1 MDTSRNYLL
10 CFLSWLSSVIFCA
23 VDDKENGQAA
33 VLGGRL
39 TDRIGIGV
47 LTRLVPRDLVDEV
60 LAETG
65 RREKRSRLLPAHV
78 VVYFVMAMA
87 MFRDGYEEVMR
98 RLTGGLLFMQAWRQE
113 WAVPT
118 TGAISQARERLGEA
132 PLKMLFERVA
142 APLAVA
148 GTPGAWLGAR
158 RLMAIDGVKLD
169 MPDTPAN
176 IEGFGRPGGL
186 TRRPFPQIQVIG
198 LGECGTHAVVA
209 AETGTVSVGEREIA
223 CGLAD
228 ALEPGM
234 LVIADRGF
242 YSFPLWAEF
251 CATGADLLFR
261 VASHIKLPASEILP
275 DGSYLS
281 VVNSKST
288 RSSGFQIPLS
298 AVGDP
303 RRATHIPVR
312 VIEYTV
318 TDRTGSRGPEVFRLI
333 TTILDPEDV
342 TAAELAAAYQQRWE
356 YEIALKEIE
365 TQMLESGSGLRSKS
379 PGLVRQELW
388 GLLLAHY
395 AIRSLMTEAAASAG
409 LDPDRLSFMR
419 SINVVRRQVT
429 GQAAFSPQTAHQ
441 RKDDGHRGDPRKSQ

>member
-1 MDTSRNYLL
+1 M
-10 CFLSWLSSVIFCA
+10 FCA
-23 VDDKENGQAA
+23 VAELGDDGQ
-33 VLGGRL
+33 VTPGGLL

-87 MFRDGYEEVMR
+87 VFRDGYEEVIR
-98 RLTGGLLFMQAWRQE
+98 RLAGGLAFMRAWRKD

-132 PLKMLFERVA
+132 PLKALFERVA
-142 APLAVA
+142 TPLAA
-148 GTPGAWLGAR
+148 PGAPGAWLGSR
-158 RLMAIDGVKLD
+158 RLMAIDGVKVD

-176 IEGFGRPGGL
+176 VAGFGRPGGV
-186 TRRPFPQIQVIG
+186 TRRPFPQVQVLG

-209 AETGTVSVGEREIA
+209 AQIGTLSVGERELA
-223 CGLAD
+223 AGL
-228 ALEPGM
+228 LGSMEPGM

-242 YSFPLWAEF
+242 FGFEF
-251 CATGADLLFR
+251 WRDCLLTGADLLFR
-261 VASHIKLPASEILP
+261 VASGLKLPVTRVLP

-281 VVNSKST
+281 EVASPRV
-288 RSSGFQIPLS
+288 RSAGFRIPL
-298 AVGDP
+298 AEAADP
-303 RRATHIPVR
+303 ANATHIPVR

-318 TDRTGSRGPEVFRLI
+318 TTAGGRGKPETFRLI

-342 TAAELAAAYQQRWE
+342 TSIELAAAYQQRWE
-356 YEIALKEIE
+356 YEISLREIE
-365 TQMLESGSGLRSKS
+365 TQMLEPGSGLRSRS
-379 PGLVRQELW
+379 PELVRQELW

-395 AIRSLMTEAAASAG
+395 AIRSLMAEAAAAAG

-419 SINVVRRQVT
+419 SISLVRRQVT
-429 GQAAFSPQTAHQ
+429 DQAAFSPRQA
-441 RKDDGHRGDPRKSQ
+441 RARPGHGDQGNPRKSQ

>member
-1 MDTSRNYLL
+1 VNYGTYYPK
-10 CFLSWLSSVIFCA
+10 CFSSGFLSAIFGA
-23 VDDKENGQAA
+23 VSDEVTGD
-33 VLGGRL
+33 RL

-47 LTRLVPRDLVDEV
+47 LTRLVPRDVVDEV

-78 VVYFVMAMA
+78 VVYFVMAVA
-87 MFRDGYEEVMR
+87 IFSDGYEEVMR
-98 RLTGGLLFMQAWRQE
+98 RLVGGLQFMRAWQRE
-113 WAVPT
+113 WSVPT

-132 PLKMLFERVA
+132 PLKTLFEKIA
-142 APLAVA
+142 GPLAVA
-148 GTPGAWLGAR
+148 GTPGAWLGDR

-169 MPDTPAN
+169 VPDTPAN

-209 AETGTVSVGEREIA
+209 AEIGTVSVGEREIA
-223 CGLAD
+223 EKLAP

-234 LVIADRGF
+234 LVMADRGF

-251 CATGADLLFR
+251 MATGADLLFR
-261 VASHIKLPASEILP
+261 VASGVKLPPAEVLP

-281 VVNSKST
+281 EINSKGT
-288 RSSGFQIPLS
+288 RSAGYRIPLS
-298 AVGDP
+298 VVGDP

-312 VIEYTV
+312 VVEYTI
-318 TDRTGSRGPEVFRLI
+318 TGSAEDRDPEVFRLI
-333 TTILDPEDV
+333 TTVLDPEEV
-342 TAAELAAAYQQRWE
+342 TAAEIAAAYHERWE

-365 TQMLESGSGLRSKS
+365 TQMLEPGSGLRSKS
-379 PGLVRQELW
+379 PELVRQELW

-395 AIRSLMTEAAASAG
+395 AIRSLMTEAAGSAG
-409 LDPDRLSFMR
+409 IDPDRLSFMR

-429 GQAAFSPQTAHQ
+429 DQAAFSPRTTGN
-441 RKDDGHRGDPRKSQ
+441 RNSDGHRRDPRKSH

>member
-1 MDTSRNYLL
+1 MDD
-10 CFLSWLSSVIFCA
+10 A
-23 VDDKENGQAA
+23 VSGGGQ
-33 VLGGRL
+33 L

-65 RREKRSRLLPAHV
+65 RRQKRSRLLPAHV

-87 MFRDGYEEVMR
+87 IFRDGYEEVMR
-98 RLTGGLLFMQAWRQE
+98 RLTGGLQFMHAWQRE

-118 TGAISQARERLGEA
+118 TGAISQARDRLGEA

-142 APLAVA
+142 EPLAVA
-148 GTPGAWLGAR
+148 GTPGAWLEAR

-169 MPDTPAN
+169 VPDTPAN

-186 TRRPFPQIQVIG
+186 TRRPFPQIQVAG

-209 AETGTVSVGEREIA
+209 AEIGTVSVGEREIA
-223 CGLAD
+223 EKLAPS
-228 ALEPGM
+228 LEPGM

-242 YSFPLWAEF
+242 YSFQLWAEF
-251 CATGADLLFR
+251 LASGADLLFR
-261 VASHIKLPASEILP
+261 VASGIKLPASEVLP
-275 DGSYLS
+275 DGSYIS
-281 VVNSKST
+281 VISSRST

-298 AVGDP
+298 TVQDP
-303 RRATHIPVR
+303 RHATHIPVR

-318 TDRTGSRGPEVFRLI
+318 TAAASSSEAEVFRLI
-333 TTILDPEDV
+333 TTILDPDDL

-365 TQMLESGSGLRSKS
+365 TQMLGPGSGLRSKS
-379 PGLVRQELW
+379 PELVRQELW

-395 AIRSLMTEAAASAG
+395 AVRSLMAEAAESAG
-409 LDPDRLSFMR
+409 LDPDRLSFIR

-429 GQAAFSPQTAHQ
+429 DQAAFSPRTAHHRQ
-441 RKDDGHRGDPRKSQ
+441 GHGDPGDPRKSK